1 MVPEMND
8 YLLRLISS
16 ILACLLPVL
25 HCTAENRP
33 DAIHLGAFLP
43 LSGNLASYG
52 EQIRH
57 GIELAAA
64 DLTAEGNAIA
74 LHFEDTPM
82 SGPGVLSAFR
92 KLNDSLKVSGI
103 AGNFSNVA
111 MLTMAPVLRR
121 SQVVAM
127 HTAAMDDEIL
137 SAGQGSCF
145 STNTRVRDEAARMAK
160 YAFDSGYQRVAIV
173 TIETNFGI
181 EYRKHFKAAFE
192 TLGGSVVADESYQL
206 GDIDYRTQLARVRAA
221 QPDAIFAA
229 TFGHFLGLTIRQARE
244 LGEKAQI
251 LSVYEAE
258 DESVLSAAGRHADG
272 LRYFVSYDPSGTE
285 ASLQVRNRLAQRLG
299 KTPSTFSL
307 NAYDA
312 TILLAK
318 ALISC
323 QAKKPCVSDWLRR
336 VKTYEGVSGVF
347 SIAADGA
354 AERSF
359 HLREIRGGRFS
370 SADQGGTKLPK

>member
-1 MVPEMND
+1 MNQH
-8 YLLRLISS
+8 LIRLISC
-16 ILACLLPVL
+16 ILACLLPLL
-25 HCTAENRP
+25 HCSAESR
-33 DAIHLGAFLP
+33 AEVIHLGATLP

-57 GIELAAA
+57 GMELAAA
-64 DLTAEGNAIA
+64 DLKAEGNVIA

-92 KLNDSLKVSGI
+92 NLNDSRKVSGI

-111 MLTMAPVLRR
+111 MLTMAPVLRKPR
-121 SQVVAM
+121 MVAM

-137 SAGQGSCF
+137 AAGQGSIF
-145 STNTRVRDEAARMAK
+145 STNTRVRDEAARMAR
-160 YAFDSGYQRVAIV
+160 YAFDSGYLRVAIV
-173 TIETNFGI
+173 TIETNFGV
-181 EYRKHFKAAFE
+181 EYRKHFKAVFE
-192 TLGGSVVADESYQL
+192 RLGGQIVADESYQL

-221 QPDAIFAA
+221 KPEAIFAA

-244 LGEKAQI
+244 LGEKARF

-258 DESVLSAAGRHADG
+258 DDSVLAAAGPHADG

-285 ASLQVRNRLAQRLG
+285 GSLQVRNRLAQRLG
-299 KTPSTFSL
+299 KAPSTFSL

-312 TILLAK
+312 TTLLAK
-318 ALISC
+318 ALLSC
-323 QAKKPCVSDWLRR
+323 QGKGACVSDWLRR
-336 VKTYEGVSGVF
+336 VKAYEGVSGVF

-354 AERSF
+354 AERPF
-359 HLREIRGGRFS
+359 HLREIKGGRFS
-370 SADQGGTKLPK
+370 SAEHGQPILPK

>member
-1 MVPEMND
+1 
-8 YLLRLISS
+8 LGLILSV
-16 ILACLLPVL
+16 IACLLPIL
-25 HCTAENRP
+25 HCSAENSGE
-33 DAIHLGAFLP
+33 AIHLGATLP

-52 EQIRH
+52 EQIRY
-57 GIELAAA
+57 GMELAAA
-64 DLTAEGNAIA
+64 DLKAEGSPIA

-92 KLNDSLKVSGI
+92 KLNDSLKVAGI

-111 MLTMAPVLRR
+111 MLAMAPVLRK
-121 SQVVAM
+121 SQMVAM

-137 SAGQGSCF
+137 AAGRGSVF

-160 YAFDSGYQRVAIV
+160 YAFDSGYLRVAIV
-173 TIETNFGI
+173 TIETNFGL

-192 TLGGSVVADESYQL
+192 VLGGRVVADETYQL
-206 GDIDYRTQLARVRAA
+206 GDIDYRSQLTRVKAA
-221 QPDAIFAA
+221 KPDAIFAA
-229 TFGHFLGLTIRQARE
+229 TFGHFLGLTVRQARE

-258 DESVLSAAGRHADG
+258 DDSVLSAAGSHADG
-272 LRYFVSYDPSGTE
+272 LRYFVSYEPSPAQG
-285 ASLQVRNRLAQRLG
+285 ALQVRSRLAQLLG
-299 KTPSTFSL
+299 RAPSTFSL

-312 TILLAK
+312 TTLLAR

-323 QAKKPCVSDWLRR
+323 KGKGACASDWLRS
-336 VKTYEGVSGVF
+336 VKSYEGVSGVF

-354 AERSF
+354 AERPF
-359 HLREIRGGRFS
+359 YLREIRGGRFS
-370 SADQGGTKLPK
+370 SVR

>member
-1 MVPEMND
+1 MP
-8 YLLRLISS
+8 S
-16 ILACLLPVL
+16 ILACLLPLL
-25 HCTAENRP
+25 HCTAESHP
-33 DAIHLGAFLP
+33 DVIHLGATLP

-64 DLTAEGNAIA
+64 DLKAEGNAIA

-82 SGPGVLSAFR
+82 SGPGVLSAFG
-92 KLNDSLKVSGI
+92 KLNNSLKVFGI

-111 MLTMAPVLRR
+111 MLTMAPVVRKSR
-121 SQVVAM
+121 VVAM

-137 SAGQGSCF
+137 AAGQGSVF
-145 STNTRVRDEAARMAK
+145 STNTRVRDEAVRMAK
-160 YAFDSGYQRVAIV
+160 YAFDSGYHRIAIV
-173 TIETNFGI
+173 TIETNFGV
-181 EYRKHFKAAFE
+181 EYRNHFKAAFE
-192 TLGGSVVADESYQL
+192 TLGGDVVADESYQL
-206 GDIDYRTQLARVRAA
+206 GEIDYRTQLTKVKAA
-221 QPDAIFAA
+221 KPDAIFAA
-229 TFGHFLGLTIRQARE
+229 TFGHFLGLTIRQTRE
-244 LGEKAQI
+244 LGVREQI

-312 TILLAK
+312 TVLLAK

-370 SADQGGTKLPK
+370 SAEQVGIKQYK